1 MKQLINVCY
10 FQYKRIKKE
19 RETLKKIKWLS
30 VTVLTVVLLVLGAC
44 GSNEQTSS
52 ESKGDKDEEVTLK
65 IGAAS
70 IPHAEILEFIAPDL
84 EKQGV
89 KLDVVIS
96 TDGIQTNQQTA
107 DKELDANFFQHTPY
121 LEQVNK
127 DSGLNLVNVKGVHI
141 EPFGVYSKKIKSIG
155 ELSDGAKVAVPK
167 DPVNFSRSLQLFAAN
182 NIIELDAS
190 KSGDYTIEDITK
202 NDKKIEFIPVDS
214 PLLVHSLDDVEAS
227 AINTNYALEGR
238 LKPLDDALIIEGKD
252 SPYVNIL
259 VARPDNKDDKAIQKL
274 ANALTTEKVK
284 EFIFDQYEGA
294 VVPAF

>member
-1 MKQLINVCY
+1 M
-10 FQYKRIKKE
+10 
-19 RETLKKIKWLS
+19 KKIKWLS
-30 VTVLTVVLLVLGAC
+30 VMVLTVVLLVLGAC

-155 ELSDGAKVAVPK
+155 ELSDGARVAVPK

-284 EFIFDQYEGA
+284 EFILDQYEGA